1 MNYFNAGMYA
11 MNMYQYMTDRT
22 EAYKNTASV
31 QTTKTA
37 SVKNETFSEIVQRK
51 NKQEESTVDK
61 YKKKH
66 PKDVWRVD
74 SQVRAGQRVLA
85 KNNAENISREDMTME
100 EYKQFFTGLMN
111 SIPYDVSQRNDINVW
126 NISEKGWE
134 QMKKDPQYEAW
145 VLGYTS
151 EDRSVHNPWAA
162 MPGYSPNYHTESF
175 GASIEEHLGQSG
187 PMGGMGSMGR
197 RKTREDEEESWW
209 VRRHKIMKAMMEKA
223 AQKKVAQ
230 EKAAKKLGVLAQ

>member
-1 MNYFNAGMYA
+1 MNYFNAQYT
-11 MNMYQYMTDRT
+11 MNMYQYMAGRT
-22 EAYKNTASV
+22 ETYKKMASV

-37 SVKNETFSEIVQRK
+37 SAKNETFSEVIKRK
-51 NKQEESTVDK
+51 SKQEESAVDK
-61 YKKKH
+61 YKRKH
-66 PKDVWRVD
+66 PKDALHVD

-85 KNNAENISREDMTME
+85 KNNAENVSRDDMTME
-100 EYKQFFTGLMN
+100 EYKQFFTALMN
-111 SIPYDVSQRNDINVW
+111 SIPYDVSQRNDMNVW
-126 NISEKGWE
+126 TISEKGWE
-134 QMKKDPQYEAW
+134 QMKNDPQYEAW

-187 PMGGMGSMGR
+187 PMGGMGRTGR

-209 VRRHKIMKAMMEKA
+209 VRRHKIMIERLKEATAEK
-223 AQKKVAQ
+223 VIQ
-230 EKAAKKLGVLAQ
+230 EKVTEKLGVLAQ